1 MFEFVHNEYS
11 LCKAFITLNIK
22 TYPNKNSYYLTMKYF
37 LSIDQGTTSTRCI
50 LFNID
55 GTVAFSHQ
63 IELTQY
69 FPDNNCVEHDPIEI
83 IDSVNKCLENVVN
96 DIDVNEIISIGITN
110 QRETTVAWSK
120 STGKPFYNAI
130 VWQDTRTQDIC
141 DELIKNKRLTELIK
155 STGLPI
161 STYFSLSKIIW
172 LIENVPSIKSSL
184 FDDVCFGTVDSWI
197 LYNLTGNFYTDVTNA
212 SRTLIYDLY
221 NMEWSDDILNEL
233 NIPKHSLPEVKPS
246 LSNFGQIDG
255 VIEGVPITA
264 ILGDQQAA
272 LFGQNCT
279 NKGDVKNTYGTG
291 CFALT
296 NTGTDIIES
305 ENGLLTTVAY
315 QIEGEEPLYALEGS
329 VPIAGAAVQ
338 WLRDNLNIIKS
349 SDEIE
354 SLAMEEKDNGD
365 VYFVPA
371 FSGLFSP
378 HWDETARG
386 SLFGLT
392 RYSNKSHIARSVLES
407 VAFQSFELLQSMEKD
422 LGIEFQNLKVD
433 GGMVSNN
440 LLMQFQSDI
449 LNKTI
454 ISQEINEITA
464 LGAGVASYI
473 FAKNLNIENVGDFI
487 STFKTWNPNM
497 SNDSRENLLTSW
509 FKAIEKSKHWL

>member
-1 MFEFVHNEYS
+1 
-11 LCKAFITLNIK
+11 
-22 TYPNKNSYYLTMKYF
+22 MKYF

-50 LFNID
+50 LFNTD
-55 GTVAFSHQ
+55 GSIASSHQ

-69 FPDNNCVEHDPIEI
+69 FPDNNSVEHDPIEI
-83 IDSVNKCLENVVN
+83 IDSVNKCIQNVVN
-96 DIDVNEIISIGITN
+96 DIDVNEIVSIGITN

-130 VWQDTRTQDIC
+130 VWQDTRTQSIC
-141 DELIKNKRLTELIK
+141 DELSKNKRFTEVIK
-155 STGLPI
+155 NTGLPI
-161 STYFSLSKIIW
+161 STYFSLSKILW
-172 LIENVPSIKSSL
+172 LIENVPEIRSSL
-184 FDDVCFGTVDSWI
+184 EDDVCFGTIDSWI
-197 LYNLTGNFYTDVTNA
+197 VYNLTGNFYTDVTNA
-212 SRTLIYDLY
+212 SRTLMYDLH

-233 NIPKHSLPEVKPS
+233 SIPKHSLPEVKPS
-246 LSNFGQIDG
+246 LSNFGKIDG
-255 VIEGVPITA
+255 VIKGVPITA
-264 ILGDQQAA
+264 ILGDQQAS

-279 NKGDVKNTYGTG
+279 SKGDVKNTYGTG

-305 ENGLLTTVAY
+305 DNGLLTTLAY
-315 QIEGEEPLYALEGS
+315 QIEGEDPLYALEGS

-354 SLAMEEKDNGD
+354 SLAMGEKDNGD

-386 SLFGLT
+386 ALFGLT
-392 RYSNKSHIARSVLES
+392 RFSNKSHIARSVLES

-422 LGIEFQNLKVD
+422 LDIEFQNLKVD

-464 LGAGVASYI
+464 LGAGVASFI
-473 FAKNLNIENVGDFI
+473 FAENLSIENVGDFI
-487 STFKTWNPNM
+487 STSKTWNPNM
-497 SNDSRENLLTSW
+497 SNDSRENLIASW
-509 FKAIEKSKHWL
+509 FKAIKKSKHWL

>member
-1 MFEFVHNEYS
+1 
-11 LCKAFITLNIK
+11 
-22 TYPNKNSYYLTMKYF
+22 MKYF

-246 LSNFGQIDG
+246 LSNFGEIDG

-315 QIEGEEPLYALEGS
+315 QIEGEEPLYAIEGS

-354 SLAMEEKDNGD
+354 SLAMGEKDNGD

-392 RYSNKSHIARSVLES
+392 RFSNKSHIARSVLES
-407 VAFQSFELLQSMEKD
+407 VAFQSYELLQSMEKD

-473 FAKNLNIENVGDFI
+473 FAENLNIENVGDFI

-497 SNDSRENLLTSW
+497 SNESRENLLTSW